1 MIAESSMR
9 PRGAVQEKE
18 MTAALLENVEAGH
31 DSSLST
37 LLSVFLPICCI
48 LECSIIG
55 SRIAAM
61 QTFLFIILVS
71 LLRD

>member
-31 DSSLST
+31 DS
-37 LLSVFLPICCI
+37 
-48 LECSIIG
+48 CSR
-55 SRIAAM
+55 RIM
-61 QTFLFIILVS
+61 WRRVTY
-71 LLRD
+71 